1 MKLAFLIWLASV
13 MPHPMAD
20 QVCLATTVYLEARS
34 EPVVG
39 QMAVAEVAMTRRD
52 SGRWGDSLCSV
63 LQAPGQ
69 FALSTTHPGFVVRN
83 PAAFA
88 TAWRV
93 AGRVTEMWAL
103 PHDQRDLV
111 VPNANHFYASHIEP
125 PSWAKS
131 HKVAT
136 IGSHYFYR
144 VN

>member
-1 MKLAFLIWLASV
+1 MRLAFLLWVSSV
-13 MPHPMAD
+13 LPQPVAD

-52 SGRWGDSLCSV
+52 SGRWGNSLCSV
-63 LQAPGQ
+63 VRAPGQ
-69 FALSTTHPGFVVRN
+69 FAFSTTHPGFVIRN
-83 PAAFA
+83 PDALA
-88 TAWRV
+88 TAWRI

-111 VPNANHFYASHIEP
+111 VPSANHFYASHIDP